1 MKGKVLVTI
10 GLIGFLFAGCCL
22 DSEQWGAAMVFVF
35 LFFGV
40 AGLGFKLMQ
49 DDETP
54 KEDTVL
60 MARKNKN
67 AEEVWSMWKKTW

>member
-10 GLIGFLFAGCCL
+10 GLIGFMFAGCCL
-22 DSEQWGAAMVFVF
+22 DGAYWGTALTLVFVF
-35 LFFGV
+35 LGV
-40 AGLGFKLMQ
+40 AALGFKLMQ

-54 KEDTVL
+54 KEDPAL
-60 MARKNKN
+60 MARKNRN